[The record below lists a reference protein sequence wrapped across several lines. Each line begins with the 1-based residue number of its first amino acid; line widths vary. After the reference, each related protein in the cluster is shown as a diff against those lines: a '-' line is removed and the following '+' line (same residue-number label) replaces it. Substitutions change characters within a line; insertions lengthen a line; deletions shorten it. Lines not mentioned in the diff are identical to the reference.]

1 MLLQKNLVTSD
12 YYLVTYYFIYFIII
26 EVIELCAFFGYMV
39 EEWEFV
45 PVFLPCLSCMFG
57 KTF

>member
-12 YYLVTYYFIYFIII
+12 IMFIYFIII

-45 PVFLPCLSCMFG
+45 PVFLLCLSCMFG